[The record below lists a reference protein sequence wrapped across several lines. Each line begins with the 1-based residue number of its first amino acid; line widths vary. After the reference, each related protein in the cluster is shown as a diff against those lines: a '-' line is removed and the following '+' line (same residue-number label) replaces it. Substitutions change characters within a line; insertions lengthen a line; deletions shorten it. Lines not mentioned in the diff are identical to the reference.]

1 MILGGNVSFSKY
13 EDLEAAFANQEIHP
27 GDLKNAVQI
36 YINRLLDPIR
46 KEFEA
51 NSKLK
56 SLVSKAYPPP
66 QKQSNLNKQIRL
78 LIKKEQRIKK
88 A

>member
-1 MILGGNVSFSKY
+1 MYFCIFIGGDISFFKY

-27 GDLKNAVQI
+27 GDLKNAVEV

-46 KEFEA
+46 KEFET

-56 SLVSKAYPPP
+56 SLANKAYPL
-66 QKQSNLNKQIRL
+66 QKQSNLFLYI
-78 LIKKEQRIKK
+78 
-88 A
+88 

>member
-1 MILGGNVSFSKY
+1 MYLRAFVGGDVSFSKY

-27 GDLKNAVQI
+27 GDLKNAVEM

-56 SLVSKAYPPP
+56 SLVSKAYPP
-66 QKQSNLNKQIRL
+66 QKQSIYLFLYLTMESFIYCC
-78 LIKKEQRIKK
+78 
-88 A
+88 

>member
-1 MILGGNVSFSKY
+1 MILGGDVSFSKY

-66 QKQSNLNKQIRL
+66 QKQSNLK
-78 LIKKEQRIKK
+78 
-88 A
+88 